1 MTHYSL
7 FSHKNF
13 PFFLR
18 KLTIYRRRNAN
29 TKKPIRSVV
38 EYIKK
43 CEYKKSITATT
54 KDATSK
60 SSDPEYFSYSK
71 MIASV
76 ANIKSAVNPKFV
88 TRIASIIKLRINTP
102 ISIGIFLIR
111 TTNVA
116 PIKKTKGKLITVV
129 SRIIATILNNITRII
144 NW

>member
-1 MTHYSL
+1 
-7 FSHKNF
+7 
-13 PFFLR
+13 
-18 KLTIYRRRNAN
+18 
-29 TKKPIRSVV
+29 
-38 EYIKK
+38 
-43 CEYKKSITATT
+43 
-54 KDATSK
+54 
-60 SSDPEYFSYSK
+60 

-102 ISIGIFLIR
+102 ISIGIFLIK